1 MVQTLV
7 RLALRHYRDPTS
19 WAGVVSGVLIAAHV
33 STDPAIAG
41 SIDTILAAVVSIALV
56 LMDGRS
62 NPNTD
67 STGAI
72 SVRPAQPAA
81 TAVQPGAGHNL
92 QDVDRPDVRPANQD
106 PKPEPVRPG
115 FGPY

>member
-33 STDPAIAG
+33 SVDPAIAS
-41 SIDTILAAVVSIALV
+41 SIDTILASIVAIALV
-56 LMDGRS
+56 AMDGRR
-62 NPNTD
+62 NPALD
-67 STGAI
+67 V
-72 SVRPAQPAA
+72 VRPAQPAA
-81 TAVQPGAGHNL
+81 PAVQPDAGRDV
-92 QDVDRPDVRPANQD
+92 QDGGRADVRPPTPAA
-106 PKPEPVRPG
+106 KPEPNRPG

>member
-33 STDPAIAG
+33 SVDPAIAG
-41 SIDTILAAVVSIALV
+41 SIDTILASVVAIALV
-56 LMDGRS
+56 AMDGRH
-62 NPNTD
+62 NPSLD
-67 STGAI
+67 V
-72 SVRPAQPAA
+72 VRPAEPAA
-81 TAVQPGAGHNL
+81 PAVQPDPGRDV
-92 QDVDRPDVRPANQD
+92 QDSGRADVRPPAQSA
-106 PKPEPVRPG
+106 KPEPNRPG